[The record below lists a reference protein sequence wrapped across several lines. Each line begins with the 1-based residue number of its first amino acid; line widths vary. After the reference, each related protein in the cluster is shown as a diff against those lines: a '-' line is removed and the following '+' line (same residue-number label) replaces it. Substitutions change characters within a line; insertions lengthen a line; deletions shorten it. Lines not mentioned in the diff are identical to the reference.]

1 MQCVEEVSVLLDE
14 PANPLAVTLSVGVV
28 FVCLWLQTHADYYY
42 HQALQSST
50 RVTV

>member
-1 MQCVEEVSVLLDE
+1 MQRVEEVFVLLDE

-28 FVCLWLQTHADYYY
+28 CLWLQTHIDYYY
-42 HQALQSST
+42 HQALQSSP

>member
-1 MQCVEEVSVLLDE
+1 MQRVEEFFVLLDE

-28 FVCLWLQTHADYYY
+28 FVCLGLQTHDYSYY
-42 HQALQSST
+42 HQSFQSSP